1 MTLNRG
7 GEDARNRLFIISR
20 NGHSLWRGGVFSL
33 LLDSCQDLVAALRQE
48 CGRVT
53 VWPLKLD
60 CQVHCGFCLVLVRGT
75 HPGHSCCEEAQTRP
89 FGETVWRGA
98 EAPPTIAVTPSPALM
113 SFSAVPNPVEPSVSL
128 GSAMSS

>member
-1 MTLNRG
+1 MSGPG
-7 GEDARNRLFIISR
+7 GCLEAGMWQGHRVAPEAGLSSALWLLPGSR
-20 NGHSLWRGGVFSL
+20 PWDTPWTQL
-33 LLDSCQDLVAALRQE
+33 L
-48 CGRVT
+48 
-53 VWPLKLD
+53 
-60 CQVHCGFCLVLVRGT
+60 
-75 HPGHSCCEEAQTRP
+75 CCEEAQTRP